1 MNWITNFI
9 FFQIGWFACVLGGAN
24 GMPWLGVVMTGL
36 ALAFHLWQAAQPRLE
51 LILALLAGGLGGLL
65 DSLPV
70 ALGWLT
76 YTSGM
81 FLTGAAPSWII
92 AMWMLFATTLNVSL
106 RWLKGRYVLAALL
119 GAAAGPLAYYA
130 GAKLGGVTLLEPA
143 AALSLLAL
151 IWAVAMPTLLA
162 LASRF
167 DGMAEPEPSNLPLEG
182 CTVTERSG

>member
-9 FFQIGWFACVLGGAN
+9 IFQLGWFACVLGGAN
-24 GMPWLGVVMTGL
+24 GIPWLGVVVTGL
-36 ALAFHLWQAAQPRLE
+36 ALAFHLRQAAQPRLE

-76 YTSGM
+76 YPSGL
-81 FLTGAAPSWII
+81 FLAGAAPSWII

-106 RWLKGRYVLAALL
+106 RWLKGRYVLATLL

-130 GAKLGGVTLLEPA
+130 GAKLGGVTLLEPT

-151 IWAVAMPTLLA
+151 IWAVAMPTLVA

-167 DGMAEPEPSNLPLEG
+167 DGMAEPARANLPLEG
-182 CTVTERSG
+182 CAVTERSG